1 MRFGGTPLQHDFI
14 AWFEK
19 QKNRKINQTIIMEN
33 TTICPVCK
41 TAFNEQPVN
50 CSNCG
55 FPFSGTEK
63 EKSLFIGQQI
73 LKKRTVSDTKDK
85 IKRARII
92 LWIIGGMNLLAP
104 FVAYANSPAQN
115 VFIVAGIILGLI
127 FIGFGFLA
135 YKKPFISIL
144 IPLILLVLLHLA
156 AAIADPS
163 TLIKGIV
170 LKVLFIGGLVY
181 GLAGIIESEKI
192 RKESEF
198 MQKQQYK

>member
-1 MRFGGTPLQHDFI
+1 
-14 AWFEK
+14 
-19 QKNRKINQTIIMEN
+19 MEN
-33 TTICPVCK
+33 TVVCPVCK
-41 TAFNEQPVN
+41 TAFSEQPLN
-50 CSNCG
+50 CNTCG

-92 LWIIGGMNLLAP
+92 LWIIGGMNLVAP
-104 FVAYANSPAQN
+104 FVAYANAPAQN

-135 YKKPFISIL
+135 YKRPFISIL

-163 TLIKGIV
+163 TLIKGII

>member
-1 MRFGGTPLQHDFI
+1 
-14 AWFEK
+14 
-19 QKNRKINQTIIMEN
+19 MEN
-33 TTICPVCK
+33 NVTCPVCK
-41 TAFNEQPVN
+41 TTFNEQPVKCN
-50 CSNCG
+50 SCG
-55 FPFSGTEK
+55 FPFSATEK

-92 LWIIGGMNLLAP
+92 LWSIGGMNLLASL
-104 FVAYANSPAQN
+104 FALTNAQAQN
-115 VFIVAGIILGLI
+115 VFVVAGVILGLV

-163 TLIKGIV
+163 TLLRGIILKVVFIGVLIYGLVGIV
-170 LKVLFIGGLVY
+170 E
-181 GLAGIIESEKI
+181 AEKI

-198 MQKQQYK
+198 MQKQNYK